1 MNLLPLDYKESF
13 SDLTI
18 LSMGLGQDSH
28 AILFKIVFD
37 AEFKARYAPHRLL
50 VLFAE
55 TGNEHP
61 HTYEYMENVTKPFC
75 EEHGIEFV
83 HIVPEMGYHGETWQ
97 SLTHQWE
104 CGTPTI
110 GSVAYPKTCTH
121 NLKLIPQY
129 RFVED
134 YIAKHYK
141 GIRNN
146 GRKQGYVQFAKY
158 YGKIRWLV
166 GIAKGE
172 ESRVADAEAETALWK
187 KQAITVEYPLIDVGF
202 DRSGCQSYIKSV
214 GFELPMPSNCM
225 FCPYGC
231 NGMELLWMYHSY
243 PDRFYEWA
251 SYEQKK
257 LDAHYYAERNLGV
270 SGKLHK
276 DGDRKG
282 TAVTLIDMVEQY
294 KREYPDVTLEQ
305 LQEYKWSH
313 GHCVSSKY

>member
-1 MNLLPLDYKESF
+1 MNSLQLDYQETF

-28 AILFKIVFD
+28 TILFKIVHD
-37 AEFKARYAPHRLL
+37 PAFKARYAPQRLL

-61 HTYEYMENVTKPFC
+61 YTYEYMENVTKPFC

-83 HIVPEMGYHGETWQ
+83 HIVPEMGYHGETWR
-97 SLTHQWE
+97 SLTYQWE

-121 NLKLIPQY
+121 NLKLVPQY

-134 YIAKHYK
+134 WIVKNYS
-141 GIRNN
+141 GIRSN
-146 GRKQGYVQFAKY
+146 GRKGGYIQFAKY

-187 KQAITVEYPLIDVGF
+187 KQTITVEYPLIDVGL
-202 DRSGCQSYIKSV
+202 DRSGCQAFIKSA
-214 GFELPMPSNCM
+214 GYPLPMPSNCM

-231 NGMELLWMYHSY
+231 GEMELLWMYHSY

-251 SYEQKK
+251 ELEQKK
-257 LDAHYYAERNLGV
+257 LDAHSHAERNLGV

-276 DGDRKG
+276 EGPRKG
-282 TAVTLIDMVEQY
+282 EAVTLIDLVEQY
-294 KREYPDVTLEQ
+294 KRKYPDVTLEQ
-305 LQEYKWSH
+305 LQEHKWSH